1 MKILKLLLG
10 VLGLAAI
17 ITAVV
22 FIVRTWDSV
31 RGLWFAA
38 NANRSQPFDNPINQI
53 YLTIGV
59 AALAGLLVGLAIGLP
74 SRTAGSIRRQ
84 ALQDASD
91 VREAS
96 IRRRAGGLDGEDGP
110 GEKRGGATNANDV
123 DGELR

>member
-10 VLGLAAI
+10 LAGVAAI
-17 ITAVV
+17 IATVV

-38 NANRSQPFDNPINQI
+38 NANRSQAFDNPINQI

-74 SRTAGSIRRQ
+74 TRTPGAVRRQ

-91 VREAS
+91 VREAA
-96 IRRRAGGLDGEDGP
+96 IRNRVGGTDEKP
-110 GEKRGGATNANDV
+110 AIEEEKR
-123 DGELR
+123 

>member
-10 VLGLAAI
+10 VLGLAAL
-17 ITAVV
+17 ITTVV

-38 NANRSQPFDNPINQI
+38 NANRSQAFDNPINRI
-53 YLTIGV
+53 YLTIGL
-59 AALAGLLVGLAIGLP
+59 AALAGLLIGLAIGLP
-74 SRTAGSIRRQ
+74 GRTAGAIRRQ

-96 IRRRAGGLDGEDGP
+96 IRRRVGGLDDASS
-110 GEKRGGATNANDV
+110 GGATSAESV
-123 DGELR
+123 RKSEEEQR